1 MTHWTQS
8 GSGEQHGN
16 TVPIVVEEII
26 RNSAGEEIL
35 RTRAELSEV
44 GEQEHAFIL
53 KVGLDIHFQ
62 LACSFLARIFHLR

>member
-8 GSGEQHGN
+8 GPGEQHGS

-26 RNSAGEEIL
+26 KTSAGEEVL
-35 RTRAELSEV
+35 RTRAELGDV

-53 KVGLDIHFQ
+53 KVGFELGYP
-62 LACSFLARIFHLR
+62 SPARMFICKR